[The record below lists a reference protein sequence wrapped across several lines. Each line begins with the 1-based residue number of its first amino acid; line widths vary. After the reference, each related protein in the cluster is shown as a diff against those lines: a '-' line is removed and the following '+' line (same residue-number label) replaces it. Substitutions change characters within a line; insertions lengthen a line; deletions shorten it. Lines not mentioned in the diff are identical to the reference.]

1 MWDKLLRSGF
11 DRIPDS
17 MITKEEF
24 FDHIVERAVEEGQT
38 FGAPSPPAVGN
49 ASFWFGYFQ
58 TTLNAS
64 VRTALDG
71 IKLEIMADG
80 VNWHKA
86 HRDAALFRNAMNF
99 TTDVRPPLAA
109 SDKLRACTGLVDQ
122 PNRQMMQALWQALD
136 PNGDG
141 QLTIHDYVLT

>member
-1 MWDKLLRSGF
+1 MWKKLLRSGL

-24 FDHIVERAVEEGQT
+24 FDHIVERAMEEGQT

-80 VNWHKA
+80 VPVH
-86 HRDAALFRNAMNF
+86 F
-99 TTDVRPPLAA
+99 P
-109 SDKLRACTGLVDQ
+109 
-122 PNRQMMQALWQALD
+122 
-136 PNGDG
+136 
-141 QLTIHDYVLT
+141 

>member
-1 MWDKLLRSGF
+1 MLAAPLSA
-11 DRIPDS
+11 
-17 MITKEEF
+17 
-24 FDHIVERAVEEGQT
+24 RAMSAHAASAARHLSSLSRRALA
-38 FGAPSPPAVGN
+38 GAALAAGALAFLAPTA
-49 ASFWFGYFQ
+49 
-58 TTLNAS
+58 TTLCACLLLCAAA
-64 VRTALDG
+64 TL
-71 IKLEIMADG
+71 
-80 VNWHKA
+80 HKA

-122 PNRQMMQALWQALD
+122 PNRQMMQASWQALD